1 MNALRRIKSEDER
14 WVKKEF
20 VTAWIAWSAPEVG
33 MTLPTAPDALAL
45 PQGVCDDVTD
55 LFPGRGIDSIHSL
68 ATEIFRNLK
77 EEF

>member
-20 VTAWIAWSAPEVG
+20 VTAWIAWSAPSVG
-33 MTLPTAPDALAL
+33 MTLPTAPDARAL
-45 PQGVCDDVTD
+45 PQGAGDDVTD
-55 LFPGRGIDSIHSL
+55 LLPGRGIESIHSL
-68 ATEIFRNLK
+68 ASEMFQDTS